1 MKKVLRKIK
10 TFFILLK
17 ADIQLRYAI
26 READRK
32 HKQRGCRFY
41 VIPNL
46 NHQLISRSW
55 TEIKQLR
62 KQGYFSAHA
71 SENEFILESFY
82 YTPNRFNQTLSEKQ
96 RKKKR
101 SSWLN
106 YVAQVHKLA

>member
-1 MKKVLRKIK
+1 MRTIFRTIK

-17 ADIQLRYAI
+17 VDIQLRYAI
-26 READRK
+26 RKADRK

-41 VIPNL
+41 VIPNF

-55 TEIKQLR
+55 SEIKQLR

-82 YTPNRFNQTLSEKQ
+82 YTPNRFNQALSDKQ
-96 RKKKR
+96 KKKKR

-106 YVAQVHKLA
+106 YVAQVKKLN